1 MNSKKWIFVLV
12 STWMQT
18 VLSSPTPHILTFDS
32 LPEIGQWNS
41 RPILLGG
48 FSTLE
53 IDLKKST
60 SKTIYFRTI
69 TDRGPNGELIKKHDT
84 WGKNLRPFLL
94 ADYSPQIVEF
104 KLNNLEKIS
113 DIKTIPLWAS
123 TDKKISGLPPM
134 TQTPDN
140 SDNVEKP
147 ILIKDGVKTDL
158 AADINGFDS
167 ESLCTDS
174 EGRTWVSEEYL
185 PSFAV
190 FDKNKKLIQRFY
202 PGQDFPAIFAERK
215 TNRGFEAMT
224 CDKNYL
230 YVMLQSPI
238 PLKSAKNKLAVR
250 ILRWDLKKMKAVDQL
265 VYPLSD
271 EKVDKIG
278 DISIDHKGHF
288 YVIEQNG
295 KVGEKSKQYITQFKI
310 ESSNFISLNET
321 PEEWDS
327 EKLQKYALN
336 KKIIL
341 DFGHTETKWIE
352 KLEGL
357 AVHKDKIF
365 ILSDNDF
372 GLETNEKDETS
383 VSAAKKP
390 HLIWFDLPSLPK
402 SDKKKTTKK
411 GSK

>member
-1 MNSKKWIFVLV
+1 MKCTKWIFILALA
-12 STWMQT
+12 WMQT
-18 VLSSPTPHILTFDS
+18 VLSNPIPHILTFDQ

-53 IDLKKST
+53 VDLKKST
-60 SKTIYFRTI
+60 SKKIYFRTI
-69 TDRGPNGELIKKHDT
+69 TDRGPNAELIKKHDT

-94 ADYSPQIVEF
+94 SDYSPQIVEF
-104 KLNNLEKIS
+104 QLSQLEKIS
-113 DIKTIPLWAS
+113 DIKTIALWAS
-123 TDKKISGLPPM
+123 ADKKISGLPPV
-134 TQTPDN
+134 TQTADN
-140 SDNVEKP
+140 NDKIEKA
-147 ILIKDGVKTDL
+147 IFIKDGVKTDL
-158 AADINGFDS
+158 AADTNGFDS

-174 EGRTWVSEEYL
+174 QGRTWVSEEYL

-202 PGQDFPAIFAERK
+202 PEKDFPAAFAERK

-224 CDKNYL
+224 CDENYL

-250 ILRWDLKKMKAVDQL
+250 ILRWDLKKMQAVDQL

-278 DISIDHKGHF
+278 DITTDHKGHF

-295 KVGEKSKQYITQFKI
+295 KIGDKSKQYITQFKI
-310 ESSNFISLNET
+310 DPNNAISLSEN

-327 EKLQKYALN
+327 EKLQKYSLN
-336 KKIIL
+336 KKVIL
-341 DFGHTETKWIE
+341 DFGQTETKWIE
-352 KLEGL
+352 KLEGI
-357 AVHKDKIF
+357 AVYKDKIF
-365 ILSDNDF
+365 IISDNDF

-402 SDKKKTTKK
+402 SDKKKSTKK